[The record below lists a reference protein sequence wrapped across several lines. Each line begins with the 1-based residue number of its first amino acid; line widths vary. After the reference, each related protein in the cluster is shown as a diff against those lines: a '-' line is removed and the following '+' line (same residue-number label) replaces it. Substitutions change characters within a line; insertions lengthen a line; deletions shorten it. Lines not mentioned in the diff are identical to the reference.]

1 MKLESHARKIF
12 GDEKFSTLS
21 FHVFEAAAAGEICD
35 QFKVDLWRLNSL
47 LLNIVCIAYL
57 DALNLKF
64 FMKFFLE
71 KKMICVEKVHPM
83 HTNEN
88 VNFQPSKSCN
98 KFPTNR

>member
-1 MKLESHARKIF
+1 MKEYELESHARKIF

-21 FHVFEAAAAGEICD
+21 FIAFEAAAGEICD

-64 FMKFFLE
+64 FMKIFE
-71 KKMICVEKVHPM
+71 KRKKLICVEK
-83 HTNEN
+83 
-88 VNFQPSKSCN
+88 S
-98 KFPTNR
+98 

>member
-1 MKLESHARKIF
+1 MQQIIKEKKNVFNPSCNDEVLVIELMVEFRYEIGSHARKIF

-64 FMKFFLE
+64 FIKFFSRR
-71 KKMICVEKVHPM
+71 K
-83 HTNEN
+83 
-88 VNFQPSKSCN
+88 
-98 KFPTNR
+98 